1 MGYSYLEHVSDI
13 GFSAYGESMEDAFKS
28 GAEALLNIVFDLDTI
43 GTDRAVPIEASAP
56 EPELLFVECLNELV
70 SILDRDGLAVKGI
83 RDVRIIEGAG
93 GFSMSAVAYGE
104 SFRADIHTVKCEVK
118 GATYSGLSYE
128 VRDGL
133 HVFTCVVDV

>member
-13 GFSAYGESMEDAFKS
+13 GILAYGDSMEDAFRS

-43 GTDRAVPIEASAP
+43 GTDIAVPIEARAP
-56 EPELLFVECLNELV
+56 EPELLFVEALNELISV
-70 SILDRDGLAVKGI
+70 LDRDGLALKGI
-83 RDVRIIEGAG
+83 RDVRIFEGTG

-104 SFRADIHTVKCEVK
+104 SFSADLHTVKCEVK

-128 VRDGL
+128 LKDGK
-133 HVFTCVVDV
+133 HTFTCVVDV